1 MSLKKNSQIVFHNIP
16 YVRCTVCQAIGQR
29 KRSKI
34 ICPCCQQKV
43 YDKEEAFHCLI
54 CGGVMKEI
62 SSEEHDR
69 ELHFG
74 TCRHEDSDLDKIS
87 CSQKSHLKSID
98 QPFLR
103 LPYETI
109 LKIDAGEPRE
119 AEFTPAKICKC
130 GAILDRNQSVCSVCR
145 ANEAIVK
152 RSEKAISS
160 PVQTVLHLTLEEI
173 AD

>member
-62 SSEEHDR
+62 SSE
-69 ELHFG
+69 
-74 TCRHEDSDLDKIS
+74 
-87 CSQKSHLKSID
+87 
-98 QPFLR
+98 
-103 LPYETI
+103 
-109 LKIDAGEPRE
+109 
-119 AEFTPAKICKC
+119 
-130 GAILDRNQSVCSVCR
+130 
-145 ANEAIVK
+145 
-152 RSEKAISS
+152 
-160 PVQTVLHLTLEEI
+160 
-173 AD
+173 